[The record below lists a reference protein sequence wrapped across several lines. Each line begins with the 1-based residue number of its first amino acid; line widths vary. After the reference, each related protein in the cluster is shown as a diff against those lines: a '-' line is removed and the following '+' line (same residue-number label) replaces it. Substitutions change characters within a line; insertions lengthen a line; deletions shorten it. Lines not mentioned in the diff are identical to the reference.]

1 MFLILF
7 FKFIKKNYFL
17 NIVLTW
23 KIMGDSKPSVIYIYI
38 YIDKSSIKGIGPNPF
53 VNITN
58 G

>member
-38 YIDKSSIKGIGPNPF
+38 DKSSIRGIGPNPF